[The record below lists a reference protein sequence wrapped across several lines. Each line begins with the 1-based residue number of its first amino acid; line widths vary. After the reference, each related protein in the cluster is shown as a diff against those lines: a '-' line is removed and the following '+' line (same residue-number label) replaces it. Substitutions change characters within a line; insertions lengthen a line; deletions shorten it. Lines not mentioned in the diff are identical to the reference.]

1 MDSIIKNSKKK
12 LALDCIC
19 CALIG
24 AISCIGGVSFFEL
37 NGIASFHEYS
47 RFPYAYVLSFV
58 SIFFCTVFL
67 VLLMYKWVVSYLK
80 EDKKSSILVA
90 SAVSFIAGIT
100 AGFPIIT
107 GLTIVVKR
115 YISFCESRGGY
126 DPIYAFLRGLLDLD
140 WLNIFGLEMVVLLL
154 IPNIKYAL
162 QNIHPKNKS
171 TNMFMNVMEQIGRYA
186 CMLFMIII
194 LDFAVTG
201 FLSGFVTAV
210 YFLGNL
216 VLMVSYWVIWFLYSE
231 KQECWKQMALA
242 IIPTA
247 LFLLSGITMLNI
259 PLIVSAV
266 IFGAGH
272 IYVTRRA

>member
-1 MDSIIKNSKKK
+1 M
-12 LALDCIC
+12 
-19 CALIG
+19 
-24 AISCIGGVSFFEL
+24 
-37 NGIASFHEYS
+37 
-47 RFPYAYVLSFV
+47 
-58 SIFFCTVFL
+58 
-67 VLLMYKWVVSYLK
+67 
-80 EDKKSSILVA
+80 
-90 SAVSFIAGIT
+90 
-100 AGFPIIT
+100 
-107 GLTIVVKR
+107 
-115 YISFCESRGGY
+115 
-126 DPIYAFLRGLLDLD
+126 D
-140 WLNIFGLEMVVLLL
+140 WLNIFGLEMLVLLL

-162 QNIHPKNKS
+162 QNKHPENKS

-231 KQECWKQMALA
+231 KQECWKQMVLA

-272 IYVTRRA
+272 IYVTQRA